1 MPGRFQGKV
10 ALITGA
16 AGGIGLA
23 TARAFAGEG
32 AAVTLADL
40 GGQRVKE
47 AAGEIHAAG
56 GKATAIEVDV
66 SDMAACEAMVAH
78 TVDCFGTLD
87 IAFNNAAIPSAPYA
101 EFTDASLADWEKVI
115 SINLSSVF
123 HAMQAE
129 VPALKKAGGGA
140 IINTASMMSFVTQ
153 PGMAS
158 YIAAKHGVAGLTK
171 GAAMDL
177 IRHGIRVNAICPGFV
192 NTPMLAPALQDET
205 QRAFIESLI
214 PARRVGEADEVAKAV
229 LFLASDDASYM
240 VGALMRVDGGSTL
253 N

>member
-1 MPGRFQGKV
+1 M
-10 ALITGA
+10 
-16 AGGIGLA
+16 
-23 TARAFAGEG
+23 
-32 AAVTLADL
+32 
-40 GGQRVKE
+40 
-47 AAGEIHAAG
+47 
-56 GKATAIEVDV
+56 
-66 SDMAACEAMVAH
+66 
-78 TVDCFGTLD
+78 
-87 IAFNNAAIPSAPYA
+87 
-101 EFTDASLADWEKVI
+101 
-115 SINLSSVF
+115 
-123 HAMQAE
+123 
-129 VPALKKAGGGA
+129 KKAGGGA

-253 N
+253 S